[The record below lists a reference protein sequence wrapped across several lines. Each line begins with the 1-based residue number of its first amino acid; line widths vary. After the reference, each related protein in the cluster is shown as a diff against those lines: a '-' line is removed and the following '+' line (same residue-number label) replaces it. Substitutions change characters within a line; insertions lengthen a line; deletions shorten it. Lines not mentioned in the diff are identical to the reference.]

1 MEALRVCRTCGEPK
15 SHGEYW
21 RQPGRRDGLQAE
33 CKACMSARHA
43 GWRAKNSTPEFLAD
57 KVEGVRRARKGN
69 PRAQLLRQA
78 RERAKRK
85 GIAFSLTVEDIEWV
99 EVCPVLGIPLRYGGW
114 GGFGGK
120 PDSASLDRIDNAK
133 GYVPGNVAVISDRA
147 NRIKGNA
154 TADELEAIAR
164 WMREAANAQP

>member
-57 KVEGVRRARKGN
+57 KVEGGKLQEPLTEAVYAARRSLAM
-69 PRAQLLRQA
+69 ARQA
-78 RERAKRK
+78 T
-85 GIAFSLTVEDIEWV
+85 GSV
-99 EVCPVLGIPLRYGGW
+99 
-114 GGFGGK
+114 
-120 PDSASLDRIDNAK
+120 
-133 GYVPGNVAVISDRA
+133 GYALLVAVVGEGINVGQIGRLRPSLCHGLRGDRA

-164 WMREAANAQP
+164 WMREATNAQP